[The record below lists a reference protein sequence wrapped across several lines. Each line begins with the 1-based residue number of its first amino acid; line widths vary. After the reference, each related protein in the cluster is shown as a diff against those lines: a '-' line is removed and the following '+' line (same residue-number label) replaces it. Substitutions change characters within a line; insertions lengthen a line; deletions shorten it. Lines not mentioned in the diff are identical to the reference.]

1 MRTKIVSWLPESCS
15 VSSPREGEFTQLGAL
30 FLKFGTCTESS
41 FSKCAST
48 GNHLTVRNRN
58 QMLPCN
64 LYYATERLLPL
75 RLHES
80 GRRGAS
86 SATRVAV
93 FLPALPL
100 SPELLMRFLPE
111 LPLRCARRA
120 RCSGKFLV
128 SLRMS
133 NMSKTWF
140 VVHLASAMRLNL
152 PRS

>member
-15 VSSPREGEFTQLGAL
+15 VSSPREGEFTQLRAL

-41 FSKCAST
+41 LSKCAST

-80 GRRGAS
+80 GRRAHH
-86 SATRVAV
+86 
-93 FLPALPL
+93 LPHAWPY
-100 SPELLMRFLPE
+100 FY
-111 LPLRCARRA
+111 LRCSYHLSCSCDSCLSCLCAVRAGPDVAANFLSAFVCRICRRPG
-120 RCSGKFLV
+120 S
-128 SLRMS
+128 
-133 NMSKTWF
+133 WF
-140 VVHLASAMRLNL
+140 IWPV
-152 PRS
+152 P